1 MVDIKLRDASMK
13 LHDKSMLGVISQPFI
28 DKFKDYNVSVTWI
41 VSDVKDFSKIKQE
54 NNAIL
59 AIDNPNVFNIYIGNY
74 LYFKD
79 ITYSTNTPDNRAP
92 YLSDIITGLK
102 QTSNCI
108 QPWGDEIIEFFVGIY
123 GYKRT
128 LIIEVTYIP
137 EPVYMEILKWMNNP
151 LDYLKNQ
158 SVHNINRLIKKT
170 FNEKLSL
177 LKLTKTSLTLEK
189 DKFKK
194 QLNDVESKLED
205 QELMIDGVKSRLAKI
220 EEVTADEF
228 LAQLVRPEIKNI
240 KLVKNRVVVELEEIV
255 ASDISGNTS
264 DLIIIPEITVVF
276 IISSTD
282 IKGYCKTTE
291 KNKGGT
297 GFKSV
302 PIPHPHMIS
311 EFKLDNEIYW
321 SACWGDIESKINNA
335 ASNSNL
341 TEYIN
346 LWIDFLHYFSSRDAA
361 GKYYY
366 KWPKCIN

>member
-1 MVDIKLRDASMK
+1 MVDIKLRDTSMK

-28 DKFKDYNVSVTWI
+28 EKFKDFNVSVTWI
-41 VSDVKDFSKIKQE
+41 VSNVKDFSKIKQE
-54 NNAIL
+54 NNAII
-59 AIDNPNVFNIYIGNY
+59 AIDNPNVFNIYVGNY

-79 ITYSTNTPDNRAP
+79 ITYSTNTLGNRAP
-92 YLSDIITGLK
+92 YLTDIITGLR
-102 QTSNCI
+102 QTDNCI
-108 QPWGDEIIEFFVGIY
+108 HPWGDEIVEFSIGVY
-123 GYKRT
+123 AYKRT
-128 LIIEVTYIP
+128 LIVEVTHIS
-137 EPVYMEILKWMNNP
+137 EPVYMQILKWMDNP

-158 SVHNINRLIKKT
+158 SVHNINTLIKKT
-170 FNEKLSL
+170 FSEKLSS
-177 LKLTKTSLTLEK
+177 LKLTRVSLSLEK
-189 DKFKK
+189 DKFKE

-228 LAQLVRPEIKNI
+228 LAQLGRPEIKNI

-264 DLIIIPEITVVF
+264 DLIIIPEITIVF

-282 IKGYCKTTE
+282 IKGYCKTTV
-291 KNKGGT
+291 KGRGGT

-302 PIPHPHMIS
+302 PIPHPHMIT

-321 SACWGDIESKINNA
+321 TACWGNIEYKITEA
-335 ASNSNL
+335 AKNSNL

-361 GKYYY
+361 GKYYNR
-366 KWPKCIN
+366 WPRNV